1 MASAKHRMEY
11 LLVRSVRAIVAWL
24 PWSVARAIGS
34 SLGRIAYAFDRR
46 HRNIAL
52 RNLAAA
58 FPTRTPRERRAIAR
72 GVFAHFGFA
81 LLDLLKLSTI
91 PPDRMVGLVEF
102 EGEER
107 VRHAFAQGR
116 GVLLF
121 TGHFGCWEV
130 IPVAL
135 AVRLEPIEVVV
146 RPLDNPDLNALLERV
161 RCSTGN
167 RLIYKRGAI
176 RRILRTIN
184 DGHAVGLLI
193 DQHLHGP
200 DAVVVDFFGRPAA
213 TTSALA
219 AIALRTGAPVV
230 PMFALPAKGRGYRII
245 CEHPVEPPAADAADR
260 VREFT
265 QRCTDVL
272 EMYVRRHPHLWLWVH
287 RRWKIE
293 QAALANTPTLA
304 HTSQDLEA
312 DA

>member
-1 MASAKHRMEY
+1 VKHRLEY
-11 LLVRSVRAIVAWL
+11 ALVMCVRAVVAWL
-24 PWSVARAIGS
+24 PWSAARALGS
-34 SLGRIAYAFDRR
+34 SLGRIAYVFDRK

-52 RNLAAA
+52 GNLEAA

-81 LLDLLKLSTI
+81 LLDLLKFSTVA
-91 PPDRMVGLVEF
+91 PDRMASLVEF

-107 VRHAFAQGR
+107 VRHAYAQGK
-116 GVLLF
+116 GVLFF

-130 IPVAL
+130 IPVAH
-135 AVRLEPIEVVV
+135 AARFEPMEVLV
-146 RPLDNPDLNALLERV
+146 RPLDNPDLNALIERV
-161 RCSTGN
+161 RCSTGST
-167 RLIYKRGAI
+167 LIYKRGAI
-176 RRILRTIN
+176 RRMLRTIS
-184 DGHAVGLLI
+184 DGHGVGLLI

-219 AIALRTGAPVV
+219 AIALRTGAPVL
-230 PMFALPAKGRGYRII
+230 PMFALPAKGRGYRLI

-260 VREFT
+260 VRDFT

-293 QAALANTPTLA
+293 HAMLENAPSLVS
-304 HTSQDLEA
+304 TSQDLEA